1 MQALTATVSYMGH
14 KGGGKEN
21 HLFYG
26 EQPGM
31 GLGMGLDSPSGE
43 GLVTQGWLGLQG
55 LFFMYHSL
63 EYIIFTS
70 CN

>member
-1 MQALTATVSYMGH
+1 
-14 KGGGKEN
+14 
-21 HLFYG
+21 
-26 EQPGM
+26 M

-63 EYIIFTS
+63 ECIIFTS
-70 CN
+70 RNLRLLHCVILYCNVGSAVHNSM